1 MSMVSE
7 ARITSDGHRHR
18 ILCVDDETQVLEGLS
33 LQLGR
38 RYEVLTALSGAEA
51 LEILQR
57 EDRISVLISDM
68 RMPRMDGAT
77 FLAKARSIVP
87 HAARILLTGQTD
99 LRSAIAAVNEAQV
112 LKFLSKPCPPPE
124 LHAAVETA
132 IEQYRQNTAAST
144 GLRRTLTAQIVSQDP
159 VTGLASRTFFNAAL
173 GEVCADA
180 SEPDRNPVARCCAV
194 LFINIEN
201 LGDINAV
208 QGHSVGDQV
217 LQVLARRLREYCT
230 AALCIGRWGDE
241 EFAVLQPGDFAD
253 ESAVLA
259 AADALITYLAAPIAL
274 QHVSQRMRAC
284 VGIAGVPTH
293 TTDAKTAIKFAAL
306 AARQAKLQGGGV
318 SCLFRSD
325 WADRVEYRYQL
336 LVALREAMDTDA
348 LHLNYQPVIDI
359 KQGCVRKLEAL
370 ARWHHPTLG
379 QVAPAL
385 FVNLAEESG
394 DMPRLGQWILRR
406 ACREARQL
414 VGRCCARVA
423 VNVSMQ
429 QLLQDNFLAQLNET
443 LQVSELRPQELEL
456 ELTESVFSHDADR
469 VLALVTELHQLGV
482 TVAID
487 DFGSGYSSLAYL
499 QRFPADAIKV
509 DRSFVA
515 TLGQGGETIIAAAL
529 SIGRS
534 FGMEVV
540 IEGVETELQRRQLT
554 ALGASLFQGYLYGK
568 PMPLA
573 EIDQWFLSSA
583 FAAAPSEVPA
593 EQPET
598 LTPTEAAADA
608 TAATSSRR

>member
-1 MSMVSE
+1 MAIE
-7 ARITSDGHRHR
+7 LRALADTPRYK

-51 LEILQR
+51 LQILQR
-57 EDRISVLISDM
+57 EERISVLISDM

-77 FLAKARSIVP
+77 FLARARSIAP
-87 HAARILLTGQTD
+87 NAGRILLTGQTD
-99 LRSAIAAVNEAQV
+99 LQSAIAAVNEAQV

-132 IEQYRQNTAAST
+132 IEHYRQASTSST
-144 GLRRTLTAQIVSQDP
+144 GLRRTLTAQIISQDP
-159 VTGLASRTFFNAAL
+159 VTGLASRSYFNAAL
-173 GEVCADA
+173 SEICADA
-180 SEPDRNPVARCCAV
+180 GSGGAARSCAV

-217 LQVLARRLREYCT
+217 LQVLARRLREHCT
-230 AALCIGRWGDE
+230 TALCIGRWGDE
-241 EFAVLQPGDFAD
+241 EFALLQPSDFAD
-253 ESAVLA
+253 EAAVLA
-259 AADALITYLAAPIAL
+259 GADAVIAKLAAPIAL
-274 QHVSQRMRAC
+274 QHTTQRIRAC
-284 VGIAGVPTH
+284 IGVAGVPIH
-293 TTDAKTAIKFAAL
+293 TNDAKTAIKFAAL
-306 AARQAKLQGGGV
+306 AARQAKLQGGAM

-359 KQGCVRKLEAL
+359 KQGCVRKFEAL

-379 QVAPAL
+379 PVSPGQ
-385 FVNLAEESG
+385 FINLAEESG

-429 QLLQDNFLAQLNET
+429 QLLHDNFLVQLDET
-443 LQVSELRPQELEL
+443 LQLAQLHPQELEL

-469 VLALVTELHQLGV
+469 VLALVTELHKLGI

-499 QRFPADAIKV
+499 QRFPADTIKV
-509 DRSFVA
+509 DRSFA
-515 TLGQGGETIIAAAL
+515 STLGQGGETIIAAAL

-540 IEGVETELQRRQLT
+540 IEGVETEMQRRQLT
-554 ALGASLFQGYLYGK
+554 ALGATLFQGYLYGK

-573 EIDQWFLSSA
+573 EVDPWFLSCA
-583 FAAAPSEVPA
+583 FAAAPSEVP
-593 EQPET
+593 E
-598 LTPTEAAADA
+598 
-608 TAATSSRR
+608 ATSPTAPIAGR

>member
-1 MSMVSE
+1 MPRRAIAVAEELRSLAE
-7 ARITSDGHRHR
+7 TQRHR
-18 ILCVDDETQVLEGLS
+18 ILCVDDESQVLEGLS

-57 EDRISVLISDM
+57 EERISVLISDM
-68 RMPRMDGAT
+68 RMPHMNGAT
-77 FLAKARSIVP
+77 FLARARSIAP
-87 HAARILLTGQTD
+87 TAARRLLTGQTD
-99 LRSAIAAVNEAQV
+99 LRSAIAALNEAQV

-132 IEQYRQNTAAST
+132 IEHHRQASGAST
-144 GLRRTLTAQIVSQDP
+144 GLRRTLTAQIFSQDP
-159 VTGLASRTFFNAAL
+159 VTGLARRSHFNAAL
-173 GEVCADA
+173 SATCAQIADPA
-180 SEPDRNPVARCCAV
+180 GDQAPQGCIV
-194 LFINIEN
+194 LFVIIEN

-306 AARQAKLQGGGV
+306 AARQAKLHGGGV

-379 QVAPAL
+379 PVAPAL

-394 DMPRLGQWILRR
+394 DMPRLGQRILRG

-429 QLLQDNFLAQLNET
+429 QLLQDNFLAQLKET
-443 LQVSELRPQELEL
+443 LQGAELRPQELEL

-469 VLALVTELHQLGV
+469 VLALVTELHQLGI

-499 QRFPADAIKV
+499 QRFPA
-509 DRSFVA
+509 
-515 TLGQGGETIIAAAL
+515 
-529 SIGRS
+529 
-534 FGMEVV
+534 
-540 IEGVETELQRRQLT
+540 
-554 ALGASLFQGYLYGK
+554 
-568 PMPLA
+568 
-573 EIDQWFLSSA
+573 
-583 FAAAPSEVPA
+583 
-593 EQPET
+593 
-598 LTPTEAAADA
+598 
-608 TAATSSRR
+608 

>member
-1 MSMVSE
+1 VAEELRSLAE
-7 ARITSDGHRHR
+7 TQRHR
-18 ILCVDDETQVLEGLS
+18 ILCVDDESQVLEGLS

-68 RMPRMDGAT
+68 RMPHMNGAT
-77 FLAKARSIVP
+77 FLARARSIAP

-132 IEQYRQNTAAST
+132 IEHHRQASGAST
-144 GLRRTLTAQIVSQDP
+144 GLRRTLTAQIFSQDP
-159 VTGLASRTFFNAAL
+159 VTGLASRSHFNAAL
-173 GEVCADA
+173 SATCAQ
-180 SEPDRNPVARCCAV
+180 VADPAGDQAPQGCIV
-194 LFINIEN
+194 LFVIIEN

-217 LQVLARRLREYCT
+217 LQVLAGRLRQYCGS
-230 AALCIGRWGDE
+230 ALCIGRWGDE
-241 EFAVLQPGDFAD
+241 EFAVLLPSELSD
-253 ESAVLA
+253 EVAVLA
-259 AADALITYLAAPIAL
+259 QADALIAQLAAPVAL
-274 QHVSQRMRAC
+274 QNISQRMRAC
-284 VGIAGVPTH
+284 IGIAGVPTH
-293 TTDAKTAIKFAAL
+293 TTDAKTAIKFAGL
-306 AARQAKLQGGGV
+306 AARQAKLRGGGV

-336 LVALREAMDTDA
+336 LVALREAMDSDA

-359 KQGCVRKLEAL
+359 KRGCVRKVEAL
-370 ARWHHPTLG
+370 ARWQHPTMG
-379 QVAPAL
+379 PISPQQ
-385 FVNLAEESG
+385 FINLAEESG

-406 ACREARQL
+406 ACCEARQL
-414 VGRCCARVA
+414 VGHCCARVA

-429 QLLQDNFLAQLNET
+429 QLLHDNFLAQLDEI
-443 LQVSELRPQELEL
+443 LREAQLRPQELEL
-456 ELTESVFSHDADR
+456 ELTESVFSHDAER
-469 VLALVTELHQLGV
+469 VLALVTELHRLGI

-487 DFGSGYSSLAYL
+487 DFGSGYSSLGYL
-499 QRFPADAIKV
+499 QRFPADTIKV
-509 DRSFVA
+509 DRSFAA

-554 ALGASLFQGYLYGK
+554 ALGATLFQGYLYGK
-568 PMPLA
+568 PMSLP

-583 FAAAPSEVPA
+583 FAAAPSEVP
-593 EQPET
+593 EET
-598 LTPTEAAADA
+598 PADEP
-608 TAATSSRR
+608 S

>member
-1 MSMVSE
+1 MAIE
-7 ARITSDGHRHR
+7 LRALSDAPRYK

-38 RYEVLTALSGAEA
+38 RYDVLTALSGAEA
-51 LEILQR
+51 LQILQR

-77 FLAKARSIVP
+77 FLARARTIAP
-87 HAARILLTGQTD
+87 NAGRILLTGQTD

-132 IEQYRQNTAAST
+132 IEHYRQASTTST
-144 GLRRTLTAQIVSQDP
+144 GLRRTLTAQIISQDS
-159 VTGLASRTFFNAAL
+159 VTGLASRSYFNAAL
-173 GEVCADA
+173 SEICADA
-180 SEPDRNPVARCCAV
+180 GGAEPARSCAV

-217 LQVLARRLREYCT
+217 LQVLARRLREHC
-230 AALCIGRWGDE
+230 ASALCIGRWGDE
-241 EFAVLQPGDFAD
+241 EFAVLQPSDFAD
-253 ESAVLA
+253 EAAVLA
-259 AADALITYLAAPIAL
+259 SADAVIAKLAAPIAL
-274 QHVSQRMRAC
+274 QHTTQRIRAC
-284 VGIAGVPTH
+284 IGVAGVPAH
-293 TTDAKTAIKFAAL
+293 TKDAKTAIKFAAL
-306 AARQAKLQGGGV
+306 AARQAKLQGGAM

-370 ARWHHPTLG
+370 ARWQHPTLG
-379 QVAPAL
+379 PISPGQ
-385 FVNLAEESG
+385 FINLAEESG

-429 QLLQDNFLAQLNET
+429 QLLHDNFLAQLGET
-443 LQVSELRPQELEL
+443 LQLAQLHPQELEL

-469 VLALVTELHQLGV
+469 VLALVTELHKLGI

-499 QRFPADAIKV
+499 QRFPADTIKV
-509 DRSFVA
+509 DRSFA
-515 TLGQGGETIIAAAL
+515 STLGQGGETIIAAAL

-540 IEGVETELQRRQLT
+540 IEGVETEMQRRQLT
-554 ALGASLFQGYLYGK
+554 ALGATLFQGYLYGK

-573 EIDQWFLSSA
+573 EVDPWFLSSA
-583 FAAAPSEVPA
+583 FAAAPSEVPESA
-593 EQPET
+593 
-598 LTPTEAAADA
+598 
-608 TAATSSRR
+608 SSAPPIASR

>member
-1 MSMVSE
+1 MAIKVR
-7 ARITSDGHRHR
+7 ALSDTPRHK
-18 ILCVDDETQVLEGLS
+18 ILCVDDEAQVLEGLS

-38 RYEVLTALSGAEA
+38 RYEVHTALSGAEA

-57 EDRISVLISDM
+57 EDRFAVLISDM

-77 FLAKARSIVP
+77 FLARARTVAP
-87 HAARILLTGQTD
+87 NAARILLTGQTD

-132 IEQYRQNTAAST
+132 IEHHRQASGATT
-144 GLRRTLTAQIVSQDP
+144 GLRRTLTAQIISQDG
-159 VTGLASRTFFNAAL
+159 VTGLASRTHFDVALCAA
-173 GEVCADA
+173 CAEA
-180 SEPDRNPVARCCAV
+180 TEPAGAEPVRPCAV
-194 LFINIEN
+194 LFVIIEN

-208 QGHSVGDQV
+208 LGHTVGDQV
-217 LQVLARRLREYCT
+217 LQVLARRLREHCQT
-230 AALCIGRWGDE
+230 ALCIGRWGDE
-241 EFAVLQPGDFAD
+241 EFAVLLPSDFAD

-259 AADALITYLAAPIAL
+259 AADALIAQLAAPIAL
-274 QHVSQRMRAC
+274 QSITQRMRAC
-284 VGIAGVPTH
+284 IGIAAIPAH
-293 TTDAKTAIKFAAL
+293 TTDAKSAIKFAAL
-306 AARQAKLQGGGV
+306 AARQAKLQGGGM

-336 LVALREAMDTDA
+336 LVALREAMDSDA

-359 KQGCVRKLEAL
+359 KRGCVRKLEAL
-370 ARWHHPTLG
+370 ARWQHPSMG
-379 QVAPAL
+379 PVSPQQ
-385 FVNLAEESG
+385 FINLAEESG

-406 ACREARQL
+406 ACCEARQL
-414 VGRCCARVA
+414 VGRYCARIA

-429 QLLQDNFLAQLNET
+429 QLLHDNFLAQLDEI
-443 LQVSELRPQELEL
+443 LQVSQLHPQELEL

-469 VLALVTELHQLGV
+469 VLALVTELHKLGI
-482 TVAID
+482 TVSID

-515 TLGQGGETIIAAAL
+515 TLGKGGETIIAAAL

-554 ALGASLFQGYLYGK
+554 ALGATLFQGYLYGR
-568 PMPLA
+568 PMALA
-573 EIDQWFLSSA
+573 EIDRWFLSCA
-583 FAAAPSEVPA
+583 FAAAPSEVPEA
-593 EQPET
+593 PV
-598 LTPTEAAADA
+598 TP
-608 TAATSSRR
+608 

>member
-1 MSMVSE
+1 MAIE
-7 ARITSDGHRHR
+7 LRALPDAPRYK

-51 LEILQR
+51 LQILQR

-77 FLAKARSIVP
+77 FLARARSIAP
-87 HAARILLTGQTD
+87 HAGRILLTGQTD
-99 LRSAIAAVNEAQV
+99 LQSAIAAVNDAQV

-132 IEQYRQNTAAST
+132 IEHYRQASTTST
-144 GLRRTLTAQIVSQDP
+144 GLRRTLTAQIISQDP
-159 VTGLASRTFFNAAL
+159 VTGLASRSYFSAAL
-173 GEVCADA
+173 SEICADA
-180 SEPDRNPVARCCAV
+180 SGVEQRRPYAV

-217 LQVLARRLREYCT
+217 LQVLARRLREHCQS
-230 AALCIGRWGDE
+230 ALCIGRWGDE
-241 EFAVLQPGDFAD
+241 EFAVLQPSEFAD
-253 ESAVLA
+253 EAAVLA
-259 AADALITYLAAPIAL
+259 SADAVIAKLAAPIAL
-274 QHVSQRMRAC
+274 QHTTQRIRAC
-284 VGIAGVPTH
+284 IGVAGVPAH
-293 TTDAKTAIKFAAL
+293 TKDAKTAIKYAAL
-306 AARQAKLQGGGV
+306 AARQAKLQGGAM

-370 ARWHHPTLG
+370 ARWQHPTLG
-379 QVAPAL
+379 PVSPAQ
-385 FVNLAEESG
+385 FINLAEESG

-429 QLLQDNFLAQLNET
+429 QLLHDNFLTQLDET
-443 LQVSELRPQELEL
+443 LQLAQLHPQELEL

-469 VLALVTELHQLGV
+469 VLALVTELHKLGI

-499 QRFPADAIKV
+499 QRFPADTIKV
-509 DRSFVA
+509 DRSFA
-515 TLGQGGETIIAAAL
+515 STLGQGGETIIAAAL

-540 IEGVETELQRRQLT
+540 IEGVETEMQRRQLT
-554 ALGASLFQGYLYGK
+554 ALGATLFQGYLYGK
-568 PMPLA
+568 PMPLS
-573 EIDQWFLSSA
+573 EVDPWFLSSA
-583 FAAAPSEVPA
+583 FAAAPSEVP
-593 EQPET
+593 ET
-598 LTPTEAAADA
+598 ASITPPIAI
-608 TAATSSRR
+608 R

>member
-1 MSMVSE
+1 MAIE
-7 ARITSDGHRHR
+7 LRALSDTPRHK

-51 LEILQR
+51 LQILQR
-57 EDRISVLISDM
+57 EERISVLISDM

-77 FLAKARSIVP
+77 FLARARIIAP
-87 HAARILLTGQTD
+87 NAGRILLTGQTD

-132 IEQYRQNTAAST
+132 IEHYRQATTTTT
-144 GLRRTLTAQIVSQDP
+144 GLRRTLTAQIISQDP
-159 VTGLASRTFFNAAL
+159 VTGLASRSYFNAAL
-173 GEVCADA
+173 SEICADA
-180 SEPDRNPVARCCAV
+180 AGVEPARSCAV

-217 LQVLARRLREYCT
+217 LQVLARRLREHCKS
-230 AALCIGRWGDE
+230 ALCIGRWGDE
-241 EFAVLQPGDFAD
+241 EFAVLQPSDFTD
-253 ESAVLA
+253 EAAVLA
-259 AADALITYLAAPIAL
+259 GADAVIAKLAAPIAL
-274 QHVSQRMRAC
+274 QHTTQRIRAC
-284 VGIAGVPTH
+284 IGVAGVPAH
-293 TTDAKTAIKFAAL
+293 TKDAKTAIKFAAL
-306 AARQAKLQGGGV
+306 AARQAKLQGGAM

-359 KQGCVRKLEAL
+359 KQGSVRKLEAL
-370 ARWHHPTLG
+370 ARWQHPTLG
-379 QVAPAL
+379 PVSPAQ
-385 FVNLAEESG
+385 FINLAEESG

-429 QLLQDNFLAQLNET
+429 QLLHDSFLAQLDQT
-443 LQVSELRPQELEL
+443 LQAAQLHPQELEL

-469 VLALVTELHQLGV
+469 VLALVTELHKLGI

-499 QRFPADAIKV
+499 QRFPADTIKV
-509 DRSFVA
+509 DRSFA
-515 TLGQGGETIIAAAL
+515 STLGQGGETIIAAAL

-540 IEGVETELQRRQLT
+540 IEGVETEMQRRQLT
-554 ALGASLFQGYLYGK
+554 ALGATLFQGYLYGK

-573 EIDQWFLSSA
+573 EVDPWFLSSA
-583 FAAAPSEVPA
+583 FAAAPSEVPD
-593 EQPET
+593 T
-598 LTPTEAAADA
+598 TPAAPTIAI
-608 TAATSSRR
+608 R

>member
-1 MSMVSE
+1 MAIKVR
-7 ARITSDGHRHR
+7 ALSDTPRHK
-18 ILCVDDETQVLEGLS
+18 ILCVDDEAQVLEGLS

-38 RYEVLTALSGAEA
+38 RYEVHTALSGAEA

-57 EDRISVLISDM
+57 EDRFAVLISDM

-77 FLAKARSIVP
+77 FLARARTVAP
-87 HAARILLTGQTD
+87 NAARILLTGQTD

-132 IEQYRQNTAAST
+132 IEHHRQASGATT
-144 GLRRTLTAQIVSQDP
+144 GLRRTLTAQIISQDG
-159 VTGLASRTFFNAAL
+159 VTGLASRTHFDAAL
-173 GEVCADA
+173 CAACAEA
-180 SEPDRNPVARCCAV
+180 SEPVGKQPARPCAV
-194 LFINIEN
+194 LFVIIEN

-208 QGHSVGDQV
+208 LGHTVGDQV
-217 LQVLARRLREYCT
+217 LQVLARRLREHCQT
-230 AALCIGRWGDE
+230 ALCIGRWGDE
-241 EFAVLQPGDFAD
+241 EFAVLLPSDFAD
-253 ESAVLA
+253 ESAVLS
-259 AADALITYLAAPIAL
+259 AADALIAHLAAPIAL
-274 QHVSQRMRAC
+274 QSITQRMRAC
-284 VGIAGVPTH
+284 IGIAGIPAH
-293 TTDAKTAIKFAAL
+293 TTDAKSAIKFAAL
-306 AARQAKLQGGGV
+306 AARQAKLQGGGM

-336 LVALREAMDTDA
+336 LVALREAMDSDA

-359 KQGCVRKLEAL
+359 KRGCVRKLEAL
-370 ARWHHPTLG
+370 ARWQHPSMG
-379 QVAPAL
+379 PVSPQQ
-385 FVNLAEESG
+385 FINLAEESG

-406 ACREARQL
+406 ACCEARQL
-414 VGRCCARVA
+414 VGRYCARVA

-429 QLLQDNFLAQLNET
+429 QLLHDNFLAQLDEI
-443 LQVSELRPQELEL
+443 LQVSQLQPQELEL

-469 VLALVTELHQLGV
+469 VLALVTELHRLGI
-482 TVAID
+482 TVSID

-515 TLGQGGETIIAAAL
+515 TLGKGGETIIAAAL

-554 ALGASLFQGYLYGK
+554 ALGATLFQGYLYGK

-573 EIDQWFLSSA
+573 DIDRWFLSSA
-583 FAAAPSEVPA
+583 FAAAPTEVPDA
-593 EQPET
+593 PV
-598 LTPTEAAADA
+598 TP
-608 TAATSSRR
+608 

>member
-1 MSMVSE
+1 MTMAIKVR
-7 ARITSDGHRHR
+7 ALSDSPRHK
-18 ILCVDDETQVLEGLS
+18 ILCVDDEAQVLEGLS

-38 RYEVLTALSGAEA
+38 RYDVLTALSGAEA

-77 FLAKARSIVP
+77 FLARARTIAP
-87 HAARILLTGQTD
+87 NAARILLTGHND
-99 LRSAIAAVNEAQV
+99 LRSAIAAVNDAQV
-112 LKFLSKPCPPPE
+112 LKFLSKPCPPAE

-132 IEQYRQNTAAST
+132 IEHYRQASGATT
-144 GLRRTLTAQIVSQDP
+144 GLRRTLTAQIISQDP
-159 VTGLASRTFFNAAL
+159 VTGLSSRTFFNAAL

-180 SEPDRNPVARCCAV
+180 SDAGGSEVARSCAV
-194 LFINIEN
+194 LFVNIEN

-217 LQVLARRLREYCT
+217 LQVLARRLREHCT
-230 AALCIGRWGDE
+230 TALCIGRWGDE
-241 EFAVLQPGDFAD
+241 DFAVLLPSDFAH
-253 ESAVLA
+253 ESVVLA
-259 AADALITYLAAPIAL
+259 AADALIAQLEAPIAL
-274 QHVSQRMRAC
+274 QHIGQRMRAC
-284 VGIAGVPTH
+284 IGIAGVPTH

-306 AARQAKLQGGGV
+306 AARQAKLQGGSV

-336 LVALREAMDTDA
+336 LVALREAMDTDT

-359 KQGCVRKLEAL
+359 KRGCVRKLEAL

-379 QVAPAL
+379 PVSPAL
-385 FVNLAEESG
+385 FINLAEESG

-429 QLLQDNFLAQLNET
+429 QLLHDNFLTQLHET
-443 LQVSELRPQELEL
+443 LQSAQLRPQELEL

-469 VLALVTELHQLGV
+469 VLALVTELHKLGI

-499 QRFPADAIKV
+499 QRFPADTIKV
-509 DRSFVA
+509 DRSFAA

-583 FAAAPSEVPA
+583 FAAAPSEVLTENTDTDAAQPA
-593 EQPET
+593 S
-598 LTPTEAAADA
+598 AG
-608 TAATSSRR
+608 R

>member
-1 MSMVSE
+1 MAIKMRALSE
-7 ARITSDGHRHR
+7 TPRHK
-18 ILCVDDETQVLEGLS
+18 ILCVDDESQVLEGLS

-38 RYEVLTALSGAEA
+38 RYEVMTALSGAEA

-77 FLAKARSIVP
+77 FLAKARAIVP
-87 HAARILLTGQTD
+87 NAARILLTGQTD
-99 LRSAIAAVNEAQV
+99 LPSAIAAVNEAQV

-124 LHAAVETA
+124 LHAAVESA
-132 IEQYRQNTAAST
+132 IEHHRQASGVTT
-144 GLRRTLTAQIVSQDP
+144 GLRRTLTAQIISQDG
-159 VTGLASRTFFNAAL
+159 VTGLASRSHFSAAL
-173 GEVCADA
+173 SAACTEATQPAAGE
-180 SEPDRNPVARCCAV
+180 PRPCAV
-194 LFINIEN
+194 LFIIIEN

-208 QGHSVGDQV
+208 LGHTIGDQV
-217 LQVLARRLREYCT
+217 LQVLARRLREHCQT
-230 AALCIGRWGDE
+230 ALCIGRWGDE
-241 EFAVLQPGDFAD
+241 EFAILLSCDLAD
-253 ESAVLA
+253 EPALLA
-259 AADALITYLAAPIAL
+259 AANALIAHLSAPIAL
-274 QHVSQRMRAC
+274 QSITQRMRAC
-284 VGIAGVPTH
+284 IGIAAIPAH

-336 LVALREAMDTDA
+336 LVALREAVDSDA

-370 ARWHHPTLG
+370 ARWEHPTMG
-379 QVAPAL
+379 PVSPQQ
-385 FVNLAEESG
+385 FINLAEESG

-406 ACREARQL
+406 ACSEARQL

-429 QLLQDNFLAQLNET
+429 QLLHDDFLTQLDEI
-443 LQVSELRPQELEL
+443 LRESQLRPQELEL

-469 VLALVTELHQLGV
+469 VLAVVTELHRLGI
-482 TVAID
+482 TVSID

-515 TLGQGGETIIAAAL
+515 TLGKGGETIIAAAL

-554 ALGASLFQGYLYGK
+554 ALGATLFQGYLYGK

-583 FAAAPSEVPA
+583 FGAAPSEVPV
-593 EQPET
+593 EDSDTDTDTDTDIDIDP
-598 LTPTEAAADA
+598 AAAISA
-608 TAATSSRR
+608 GR

>member
-1 MSMVSE
+1 MAIEVR
-7 ARITSDGHRHR
+7 ALPDTPRHK

-57 EDRISVLISDM
+57 EDRIAVLISDM
-68 RMPRMDGAT
+68 RMPRMDGAE
-77 FLAKARSIVP
+77 FLARARTIAP
-87 HAARILLTGQTD
+87 NAARILLTGQTD
-99 LRSAIAAVNEAQV
+99 LRSAIAAVNDAQV

-124 LHAAVETA
+124 LHTAVESA
-132 IEQYRQNTAAST
+132 IEHHRQASGATT
-144 GLRRTLTAQIVSQDP
+144 GLRRTLTAQIISQDA
-159 VTGLASRTFFNAAL
+159 VTGLASRTHFNAAL
-173 GEVCADA
+173 SAACAEA
-180 SEPDRNPVARCCAV
+180 SEPVNREQVRAFAV
-194 LFINIEN
+194 LFVIIEN

-208 QGHSVGDQV
+208 LGHTVGDQV
-217 LQVLARRLREYCT
+217 LEVLAHRLREQCEK
-230 AALCIGRWGDE
+230 ALCIGRWGDE
-241 EFAVLQPGDFAD
+241 EFAVLMLSESGD
-253 ESAVLA
+253 ESSLVA
-259 AADALITYLAAPIAL
+259 ASDALIAQLAAPIAL
-274 QHVSQRMRAC
+274 QSITQRMRAC
-284 VGIAGVPTH
+284 IGIVAVPAH
-293 TTDAKTAIKFAAL
+293 TTDAKAAIKFAAL

-336 LVALREAMDTDA
+336 LVALREAMDSNA

-370 ARWHHPTLG
+370 ARWEHPTMG
-379 QVAPAL
+379 PISPQQ
-385 FVNLAEESG
+385 FINLAEESG

-406 ACREARQL
+406 ACCEARQL

-429 QLLQDNFLAQLNET
+429 QLLHDNFLTQLDEILQFAQLH
-443 LQVSELRPQELEL
+443 PQELEL
-456 ELTESVFSHDADR
+456 ELTESVFSQDADR
-469 VLALVTELHQLGV
+469 VLAVVTELHKLGI
-482 TVAID
+482 TVSID

-515 TLGQGGETIIAAAL
+515 TLGKGGETIIAAAL

-540 IEGVETELQRRQLT
+540 IEGVETEMQRRQLT
-554 ALGASLFQGYLYGK
+554 ALGATLFQGYLYGK

-573 EIDQWFLSSA
+573 EVDPWFLSSA
-583 FAAAPSEVPA
+583 FAAAPSEVP
-593 EQPET
+593 ET
-598 LTPTEAAADA
+598 AS
-608 TAATSSRR
+608 TSPPIVIR